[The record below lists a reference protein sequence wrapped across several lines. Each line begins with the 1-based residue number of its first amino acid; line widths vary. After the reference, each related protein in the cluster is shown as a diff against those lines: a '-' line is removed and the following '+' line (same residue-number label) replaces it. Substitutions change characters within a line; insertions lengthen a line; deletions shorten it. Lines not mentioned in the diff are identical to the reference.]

1 MSKNDDIINLPHHQ
15 STKHPKMPV
24 LDRAAQ
30 FLPFAALSGYDA
42 DVKEASRLTTEMP
55 ELSEERK
62 KELNDRLQIL
72 RKQTTPKSE
81 VTITYFVPDARKE
94 GGSFCTLLGTIKK
107 LDEQKHQII
116 MENGIIIPINSIYE
130 IQSRIFDLNR
140 DIIFRF

>member
-55 ELSEERK
+55 ELSEDRK
-62 KELNDRLQIL
+62 KEPPAN
-72 RKQTTPKSE
+72 PSE
-81 VTITYFVPDARKE
+81 TDYSKIRSYNHI
-94 GGSFCTLLGTIKK
+94 FC
-107 LDEQKHQII
+107 
-116 MENGIIIPINSIYE
+116 S
-130 IQSRIFDLNR
+130 
-140 DIIFRF
+140 

>member
-55 ELSEERK
+55 ELSEDRK
-62 KELNDRLQIL
+62 KELNNRLQIL

-81 VTITYFVPDARKE
+81 VTITYFVPDTRKE
-94 GGSFCTLLGTIKK
+94 GGSFCTLSGTIKK
-107 LDEQKHQII
+107 LDEQKHQIV
-116 MENGIIIPINSIYE
+116 MENGTIIPINSIYE

-140 DIIFRF
+140 EI

>member
-30 FLPFAALSGYDA
+30 FLPLSGYDA

-55 ELSEERK
+55 ELSEDRK

-94 GGSFCTLLGTIKK
+94 GGSYCTLLGTIKK
-107 LDEQKHQII
+107 LDEQKHQIV
-116 MENGIIIPINSIYE
+116 MENGTIIPINSIYE